1 MKPMRLHHVGIV
13 LPTLQKAHDF
23 IEANGLEIDYAG
35 FVDAYHADL
44 IFTKNRLDFHQ
55 KGPFQQP
62 LGNDHPSRRCPDEV
76 Q

>member
-44 IFTKNRLDFHQ
+44 IFTK

-62 LGNDHPSRRCPDEV
+62 LGNDHPSRRRPDEV